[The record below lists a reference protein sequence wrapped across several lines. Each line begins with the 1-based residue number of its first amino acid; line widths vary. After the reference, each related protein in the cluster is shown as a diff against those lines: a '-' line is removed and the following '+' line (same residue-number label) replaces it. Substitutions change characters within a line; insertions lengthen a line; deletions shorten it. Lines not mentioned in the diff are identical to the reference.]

1 MNTLVHQVR
10 REQQRKKER
19 NTLYNLFEWIWAIML
34 NILVVYMCYKFVTF
48 GISGGFHR
56 LFSRKKKKSDVN
68 SGAKYG

>member
-1 MNTLVHQVR
+1 M
-10 REQQRKKER
+10 
-19 NTLYNLFEWIWAIML
+19 YNLFEWVWAIML